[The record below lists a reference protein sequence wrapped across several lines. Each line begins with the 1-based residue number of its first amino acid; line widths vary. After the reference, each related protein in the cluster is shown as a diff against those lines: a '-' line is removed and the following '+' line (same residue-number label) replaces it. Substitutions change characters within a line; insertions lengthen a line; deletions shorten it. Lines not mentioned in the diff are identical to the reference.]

1 MKRLVTLALI
11 LAFTLASLP
20 AHAAEAPANE
30 FEGTIWEDVMQ
41 VDETGVTFPK
51 ENVSF
56 PGAVPLLTEE
66 NDLVLVMGP
75 YSFWIEFDQEN
86 RLLIQF
92 YPVGSAGADIPDDA
106 FIHREECVQIG
117 DSMLYAWGYWR
128 ALASLHTGE
137 MIFELSPD
145 PEEPQVI
152 WVAPSQDGWII
163 QPAYFVEVEKSCQE
177 ENDTYEEYLGEPIY
191 FSGVVF
197 LR

>member
-1 MKRLVTLALI
+1 MKKILTLALTVSLL
-11 LAFTLASLP
+11 LAPLSV
-20 AHAAEAPANE
+20 HATEAPANE
-30 FEGTIWEDVMQ
+30 FAGTIWEEIMQ

-66 NDLVLVMGP
+66 NELVLLMGP
-75 YSFWIEFDQEN
+75 YSFWIEQDQANN
-86 RLLIQF
+86 RLLIEL
-92 YPVGSAGADIPDDA
+92 YPVGSVGATIPEDE
-106 FIHREECVQIG
+106 IILRENCIQIG
-117 DSMLYAWGYWR
+117 DSQLYAWGYWS

-163 QPAYFVEVEKSCQE
+163 QPAYFVEKQSYEGNE
-177 ENDTYEEYLGEPIY
+177 EEYLGEPIY